1 MKVKMFDIY
10 IKDNENV
17 RYVLGTKG
25 NRTLCVFGINPSTA
39 TDKKPDPTIS
49 RINTY
54 LNRYGFDSFKM
65 MNIYP
70 LRATEPD
77 SLPMQIDMNIHRR
90 NMKEIEQALI
100 SYSAVL
106 CACGN
111 LIYERDYLKQCFMD
125 ISELINRSKVP
136 TYCLGKTKLGN
147 PRHPLA
153 RKPTPAELT
162 KFDVENYLE
171 VING

>member
-1 MKVKMFDIY
+1 M
-10 IKDNENV
+10 
-17 RYVLGTKG
+17 
-25 NRTLCVFGINPSTA
+25 FGINPSTA

-100 SYSAVL
+100 NSSAVL
-106 CACGN
+106 CAWGN

-136 TYCLGKTKLGN
+136 TYCLGKNKTGKSQASIGKK
-147 PRHPLA
+147 A
-153 RKPTPAELT
+153 DACGIDK
-162 KFDVENYLE
+162 V
-171 VING
+171 